1 MRRDI
6 IRHYLS
12 HGLALLPG
20 LLAGCARAPTFDI
33 VGSLFPAWMVCLVLG
48 ILLALFA
55 RRLLLRLKVFLV
67 LPILVYPSLA
77 ALFTF
82 LIWLVFF
89 S

>member
-6 IRHYLS
+6 IRHYS
-12 HGLALLPG
+12 RHGLALLPG
-20 LLAGCARAPTFDI
+20 LLAGCA
-33 VGSLFPAWMVCLVLG
+33 
-48 ILLALFA
+48 ILLAIFA
-55 RRLLLRLKVFLV
+55 RWLLLRLKVSLV